1 MESSELLSL
10 SLDFSS
16 HILSPV
22 ESSGVWSVHWSP
34 TGLCG
39 GEKSIDLW
47 LNLLADCV
55 VVNDQVCHL
64 LALID
69 HVLILLSYS

>member
-1 MESSELLSL
+1 MTTICTHLTSKHGPVYHKVLEQNELRSRQFLNQL
-10 SLDFSS
+10 YDDDDEFDL
-16 HILSPV
+16 
-22 ESSGVWSVHWSP
+22 
-34 TGLCG
+34 
-39 GEKSIDLW
+39 DLW